1 MKENDRF
8 SLVSYASDVTV
19 DIPLTY
25 MTKENKISAKTA
37 IKALE
42 DGGGTALCDGLVSGM
57 YHTTESYFMSV
68 FVLSVHLLP
77 CMCLHMW

>member
-8 SLVSYASDVTV
+8 CLVSYSDDVTI

-25 MTKENKISAKTA
+25 MTVGKKKSAKTA
-37 IKALE
+37 IKALK
-42 DGGGTALCDGLVSGM
+42 DGGATALCDGLVSGTH
-57 YHTTESYFMSV
+57 HTTELLHV
-68 FVLSVHLLP
+68 RHVLSVHLLP